1 VVSVGPPSING
12 TGQLEVQEVTETSD
26 SVDGMGALVFAN
38 EEESGFFGEHRSVSF
53 MTKTRDAVLLTG
65 MDRSFFQYC
74 VPTPRV
80 SGRNP
85 CD

>member
-1 VVSVGPPSING
+1 MVSAGLSSING

-38 EEESGFFGEHRSVSF
+38 EEESGFFGEHRSVCF
-53 MTKTRDAVLLTG
+53 MTKKGDAVLLTD

-80 SGRNP
+80 SGCYP
-85 CD
+85 CY